1 MRVVPFLLLTI
12 VFAIAVGNYLNAS
25 TGTVDVPEKA
35 ATAITATSATLMSK
49 GAAPE
54 AATPSARSRPIN
66 LVAAAAASPSS
77 VACVHRADGATVC
90 GPVLESGNK
99 TTPNIFDQP
108 AITRSIAPLQ
118 PAVARPAQ
126 NRKAGTIKFVAITP
140 KQVPTPPIPH
150 QHKPRAAQ
158 RSANEN
164 TSQTHLERD
173 HGPASR
179 FDHKTRAPSTAGE
192 TRRLQN
198 DPEQSPAYAERR
210 GPAPAYDAERD
221 AAFHRKPPAQYS
233 AGNLRRFEAER
244 IAERSGATPRYG
256 DNRGLPP
263 WFESQRP
270 QRGADS
276 RYGAGRSPFL
286 TEREPPRKRERP
298 PMVAER
304 QGAAPPH
311 DDEARRGPAPQR
323 THRPRNAQ
331 FADFE
336 HRTLQLERELRS
348 LRAERA
354 DELRRVER
362 LDSGKRPYAKS
373 SPSSGQERLE
383 QPDWPASSDRKL

>member
-25 TGTVDVPEKA
+25 TGTVDALEKA
-35 ATAITATSATLMSK
+35 AAAITTTSATLMSK
-49 GAAPE
+49 SAAPE

-66 LVAAAAASPSS
+66 VVAAAAASPSS
-77 VACVHRADGATVC
+77 VACVHRADSATVC

-108 AITRSIAPLQ
+108 AITRSIAPPQ
-118 PAVARPAQ
+118 PAVAGPAQ
-126 NRKAGTIKFVAITP
+126 NRNARTIKFVAITP
-140 KQVPTPPIPH
+140 KQVPTPPIPQ

-164 TSQTHLERD
+164 TLQTHLERD
-173 HGPASR
+173 HGPVSR
-179 FDHKTRAPSTAGE
+179 FDRKTHAPSTAGE

-198 DPEQSPAYAERR
+198 HPEQSPAYAERR
-210 GPAPAYDAERD
+210 GPAPAYDAER
-221 AAFHRKPPAQYS
+221 AAVFHRKPPAQYS
-233 AGNLRRFEAER
+233 AGNLRGFEAER
-244 IAERSGATPRYG
+244 IAGRPGPTPRYG

-263 WFESQRP
+263 WFEGQRP

-276 RYGAGRSPFL
+276 RFGAGRSAPL
-286 TEREPPRKRERP
+286 IEREPPRKRERP

-304 QGAAPPH
+304 QGAAPLH
-311 DDEARRGPAPQR
+311 DDDARRGPALQR
-323 THRPRNAQ
+323 THHPQNAQ
-331 FADFE
+331 FVDFE
-336 HRTLQLERELRS
+336 RRTLQLERELRS

-373 SPSSGQERLE
+373 PPNSGQERSE
-383 QPDWPASSDRKL
+383 QVDWPASSGRKL